1 MLESVGE
8 IKMLSIIVLE
18 VSVIL
23 VGRLIDGSIWWAPRI
38 WNQRLKDQC

>member
-23 VGRLIDGSIWWAPRI
+23 VGRVIGAAFGEHQEYQE
-38 WNQRLKDQC
+38 N